1 VFASDPADNVIWL
14 YGGVSTGN
22 ALTDLWSYQ
31 DGHFTVTVSD
41 TAPSSCPSPAGAWD
55 NDRSK
60 LVIFCAATGFIYE
73 YTPATNVWTNPA
85 PKHSPATRSFSSL
98 VYDQHLKKSVLF
110 GGWNGSNFLDDT
122 WVWDGTDW
130 TQVTKNPPPSREL
143 QSMWYDPILQKTVI
157 FGGLGRLTSQ
167 DRLTRYDDMWQFDGT
182 GWVEIK
188 PTTLPGTRYGASVA
202 VDPRNGH
209 TVLLGGLQLTG
220 PDTLQVQVYASDTWE
235 WDGTNWAQFTPNGTP
250 AAREN
255 APFAFDTQRNEFVA
269 FAGYGGYY
277 LSDLW
282 TLNRPVS
289 AGASWNWRPWADSTL
304 RRRAASK

>member
-1 VFASDPADNVIWL
+1 M
-14 YGGVSTGN
+14 
-22 ALTDLWSYQ
+22 
-31 DGHFTVTVSD
+31 
-41 TAPSSCPSPAGAWD
+41 
-55 NDRSK
+55 
-60 LVIFCAATGFIYE
+60 
-73 YTPATNVWTNPA
+73 
-85 PKHSPATRSFSSL
+85 
-98 VYDQHLKKSVLF
+98 LF
-110 GGWNGSNFLDDT
+110 GGWDGSNFLDDT

-143 QSMWYDPILQKTVI
+143 ESMWYDPILQKTVI

-188 PTTLPGTRYGASVA
+188 PTALPGTRYGASVA

-209 TVLLGGLQLTG
+209 AVLFGGLQLTG
-220 PDTLQVQVYASDTWE
+220 PDILQVQDYASDTWE
-235 WDGTNWAQFTPNGTP
+235 WDGTNWTQFTPNGTP

-282 TLNRPVS
+282 TLNRPVGS
-289 AGASWNWRPWADSTL
+289 ATTWTWRPWADSTL
-304 RRRAASK
+304 RRRAANK